1 VYVLLYMNF
10 IYTSNEYVK
19 SYRVWRP

>member
-1 VYVLLYMNF
+1 MNF